1 MSKKE
6 QFKALTKEYA
16 KKVLKLLDEEGESC
30 VPEGHATF
38 SKGGGR
44 SDAPSGRIT
53 SPKEEEEEEGSS
65 VPSGHGTSPTF
76 QCEGYVWEEPPQP
89 CKGGTRSNI
98 KTGIRF
104 NNKIRTVCKECANAR
119 ERLKN
124 KEKRE
129 KKKREKEGGNSD
141 PPQGGQSSPKKKSKT
156 KE

>member
-6 QFKALTKEYA
+6 EFKALTKEYA
-16 KKVLKLLDEEGESC
+16 KKVLKLLNEESDAPVTLPQKEEEEGES
-30 VPEGHATF
+30 G
-38 SKGGGR
+38 
-44 SDAPSGRIT
+44 
-53 SPKEEEEEEGSS
+53 
-65 VPSGHGTSPTF
+65 VPSGLPTF
-76 QCEGYVWEEPPQP
+76 QCEGHVWEEPPQP
-89 CKGGTRSNI
+89 CKGGPRANI

-141 PPQGGQSSPKKKSKT
+141 PPQGGQNSPKKKSKT

>member
-16 KKVLKLLDEEGESC
+16 KKVLKLLDEEE
-30 VPEGHATF
+30 EGD
-38 SKGGGR
+38 S
-44 SDAPSGRIT
+44 APSGGRV
-53 SPKEEEEEEGSS
+53 SPKEEEEEGSS

-141 PPQGGQSSPKKKSKT
+141 PPKGGQSSPKKKSKT

>member
-6 QFKALTKEYA
+6 EFKALTKEYA
-16 KKVLKLLDEEGESC
+16 KKVLKLLDGEGDS
-30 VPEGHATF
+30 
-38 SKGGGR
+38 
-44 SDAPSGRIT
+44 APSGGGV
-53 SPKEEEEEEGSS
+53 SLSQKEEEEEEESG
-65 VPSGHGTSPTF
+65 VPYPTF
-76 QCEGYVWEEPPQP
+76 QCEGHVWEEPPQP
-89 CKGGTRSNI
+89 CKGGPRANI

-141 PPQGGQSSPKKKSKT
+141 PPQGGQNSPKKKSKT